1 MTEAALPAGRRGRSR
16 DAAGSRADGFGTLG
30 YGVEITSD
38 WARAVAGW
46 TGAPTPFQDPVWIE
60 TWYESLRGRAGLT
73 PLLVTARDTATGA
86 LALHLPLVID
96 ETGRRRIIA
105 FADFGLT
112 DYNAPLLGP
121 ASPQDHAGALELWQA
136 IRRALP
142 RADLLSLRKMPAR
155 LADGPNPLALLR
167 GACPCPLNGN
177 EVRTGEDW
185 EAYHR
190 SLAKTVRKEL
200 ERSWRVFSREPE
212 TRFGIVTDQ
221 GEAQRVLEI
230 MARQQEARMRS
241 LGADYRLDEAE
252 FDAFYRRLVE
262 KGLGSG
268 YAIVSALTAGDEVV
282 AALLGIR
289 DAGTYVMIRISN
301 AGEPWSHCSPG
312 RLVIDKTME
321 ALHAEGCRSFDF
333 SIGDYDYKRRF
344 KVEPL
349 ALVDLTLPLGWR
361 GLKGAARAKLV
372 STLRRY
378 PALDR
383 RVRDMA
389 CRAIVFWRERRA

>member
-1 MTEAALPAGRRGRSR
+1 MSGTAPAAHRRSVATSR
-16 DAAGSRADGFGTLG
+16 IGTSGARG
-30 YGVEITSD
+30 YDVAIASD
-38 WARAVAGW
+38 WTEHVPGW
-46 TGAPTPFQDPVWIE
+46 TGAPTPFQDPAWIE
-60 TWYESLRGRAGLT
+60 TWYESLQGRAGLT
-73 PLLVTARDTATGA
+73 PLLVTARDRATGA

-105 FADFGLT
+105 FADLGLT

-121 ASPQDHAGALELWQA
+121 AAPRDHAGAQALWRA
-136 IRRALP
+136 IGPALP
-142 RADLLSLRKMPAR
+142 RADLLSLRKMPATF
-155 LADGPNPLALLR
+155 ADGPNPLSLLR
-167 GACPCPLNGN
+167 GACPCPLSGN

-212 TRFGIVTDQ
+212 TAFRIVTDQ
-221 GEAQRVLEI
+221 DEAQRVLEV

-262 KGLGSG
+262 RGLGRG
-268 YAIVSALTAGDEVV
+268 YAVVSALTSGDEVV

-301 AGEPWSHCSPG
+301 AGEGWSNCSPG

-344 KVEPL
+344 NVEPL
-349 ALVDLTLPLGWR
+349 PLVDLTVPLGWR
-361 GLKGAARAKLV
+361 GLKGAARARLV
-372 STLRRY
+372 ATLRRY

-383 RVRDMA
+383 RVRDLA
-389 CRAIVFWRERRA
+389 CRAVLLWRERRS

>member
-1 MTEAALPAGRRGRSR
+1 MAIA
-16 DAAGSRADGFGTLG
+16 
-30 YGVEITSD
+30 SD
-38 WARAVAGW
+38 WTECVPGW

-60 TWYESLRGRAGLT
+60 TWYESLQDRVGLT
-73 PLLVTARDTATGA
+73 PLLVTARDRATGA

-96 ETGRRRIIA
+96 ETGTRRIIA
-105 FADFGLT
+105 FADLGLT

-121 ASPQDHAGALELWQA
+121 AAPRDHAGALELWQA
-136 IRRALP
+136 IRSALP
-142 RADLLSLRKMPAR
+142 RADLLSLRKMPATF
-155 LADGPNPLALLR
+155 ADGPNPLSLLR
-167 GACPCPLNGN
+167 GVSPCPLNGN

-200 ERSWRVFSREPE
+200 ERSWRVFSRESE
-212 TRFGIVTDQ
+212 TAFRIVTDQ
-221 GEAQRVLEI
+221 GEAQRVLEV

-241 LGADYRLDEAE
+241 IGADYRLDEAE
-252 FDAFYRRLVE
+252 FDAFYRRLVGR
-262 KGLGSG
+262 GLGHG
-268 YAIVSALTAGDEVV
+268 YAVVSALTSGDEVV

-289 DAGTYVMIRISN
+289 NADTYVMIRISN
-301 AGEPWSHCSPG
+301 AGGEWSHCSPG

-321 ALHAEGCRSFDF
+321 ALHQEGCRSFDF

-344 KVEPL
+344 NVEPL
-349 ALVDLTLPLGWR
+349 PLVDFTVSLGWR
-361 GLKGAARAKLV
+361 GLKSAARARLV

-383 RVRDMA
+383 RMRDVA
-389 CRAIVFWRERRA
+389 RRAAILWRERRP

>member
-1 MTEAALPAGRRGRSR
+1 MSETAPAAHSRGIVNSETS
-16 DAAGSRADGFGTLG
+16 ASGAHG
-30 YGVEITSD
+30 YAVAVASD
-38 WARAVAGW
+38 WSEQVRGW
-46 TGAPTPFQDPVWIE
+46 TGATTPFQDPVWIE
-60 TWYESLRGRAGLT
+60 TWYESLQGRAGLT
-73 PLLVTARDTATGA
+73 PLLVTARDRATGA
-86 LALHLPLVID
+86 LAMHLPLVID

-105 FADFGLT
+105 FADLGLT

-121 ASPQDHAGALELWQA
+121 AAPRDHAGALRLWQA
-136 IRRALP
+136 IRHALP
-142 RADLLSLRKMPAR
+142 PADLLSLRKMPATF
-155 LADGPNPLALLR
+155 ADGPNPLSLLK
-167 GACPCPLNGN
+167 GVCPCPLNGN

-185 EAYHR
+185 EVYHR

-200 ERSWRVFSREPE
+200 ERSWRVFSREP
-212 TRFGIVTDQ
+212 TTGFRIVTEQ
-221 GEAQRVLEI
+221 GEAQRVLAI
-230 MARQQEARMRS
+230 MARQQEERMRS

-262 KGLGSG
+262 RGLDRG
-268 YAIVSALTAGDEVV
+268 YAVISALTSGDEVV

-301 AGEPWSHCSPG
+301 AGEEWSHCSPG

-344 KVEPL
+344 NVEPL
-349 ALVDLTLPLGWR
+349 PLLDLTVPLGWR
-361 GLKGAARAKLV
+361 GLKGAVRAKLV

-383 RVRDMA
+383 RVRDIA
-389 CRAIVFWRERRA
+389 CRAVVFWRERRS